1 MTDGCR
7 VTGAALRAA
16 PRAVVACLALVA
28 LVALCGACGSRPATR
43 VLFIGNSFTSYN
55 GGLDTLL
62 AGLAPTCT
70 TASFDQGGF
79 TLEEHWNDAA
89 ELHSIATGHW
99 DYVVLQDQSQS
110 PVVNVAE
117 FRRYTLLF
125 DHAIARSGAK
135 TVLLMT
141 WNRPDSAAEGVTTA
155 NLSAAYRAA
164 GRPGRQG
171 RSGRRGVRQRPART
185 PRHRAQQRRRAP
197 DGPRVVPRGL
207 RRLPDD
213 LRPQHRRHHLFR
225 SGRLRRAAH
234 VPAEG
239 RRRKPRQALTTA
251 SRRPES
257 LRRDRTR
264 AHRRRTRMTRPRPRK
279 KTKAERQRLGAA
291 HEHGG
296 GASPTTV
303 SARCAPTSKNG
314 RRPRRRRARAVR
326 PEAREA
332 GDHDTRGRWWTQTV
346 TRRPR
351 RRRPPA

>member
-1 MTDGCR
+1 MTNGRR

-164 GRPGRQG
+164 GAALGARVAPAGEAFANALLERPDIVLNNADGHPTALGSYLAACVVYQTIFG
-171 RSGRRGVRQRPART
+171 RSTVGITYSGPVGSAEQRT
-185 PRHRAQQRRRAP
+185 FLQK
-197 DGPRVVPRGL
+197 V
-207 RRLPDD
+207 
-213 LRPQHRRHHLFR
+213 
-225 SGRLRRAAH
+225 AA
-234 VPAEG
+234 
-239 RRRKPRQALTTA
+239 
-251 SRRPES
+251 ES
-257 LRRDRTR
+257 LVK
-264 AHRRRTRMTRPRPRK
+264 P
-279 KTKAERQRLGAA
+279 
-291 HEHGG
+291 
-296 GASPTTV
+296 
-303 SARCAPTSKNG
+303 
-314 RRPRRRRARAVR
+314 
-326 PEAREA
+326 
-332 GDHDTRGRWWTQTV
+332 
-346 TRRPR
+346 
-351 RRRPPA
+351 